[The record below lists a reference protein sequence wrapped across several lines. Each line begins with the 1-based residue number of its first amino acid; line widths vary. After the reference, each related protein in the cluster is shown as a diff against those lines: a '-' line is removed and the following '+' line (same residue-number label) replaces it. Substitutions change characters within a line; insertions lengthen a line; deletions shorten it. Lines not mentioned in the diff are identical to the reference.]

1 MLMEPGPSG
10 SGDDLRGQR
19 AVCLRQPQRRDRAN
33 QAAIRRPIFTG
44 NQRGQPVPCLVTSG
58 PMPWQHGGRHQLAT
72 LASAGFIDR
81 RHDLLLD
88 RRPVVTVAD
97 PMVRFHQLVI
107 EPYLADLE
115 AGRAG
120 QVWAEAERTVESKI
134 FGPHFEALA
143 ADWVA
148 RYAPRQAGLT
158 IGPVGQT
165 VIACR
170 EHKVGHEIDILAL
183 VRGSRPRTP
192 GTPVAF
198 VGKAKHRDRRPGLAE
213 LRRLQHL
220 RDLLTAAGHDASDA
234 IIGVF
239 STAGFTDDL
248 AAEATASR
256 GKILLATL
264 GELYDQQS

>member
-1 MLMEPGPSG
+1 VRLS
-10 SGDDLRGQR
+10 LA
-19 AVCLRQPQRRDRAN
+19 AV
-33 QAAIRRPIFTG
+33 AAGESSPTKIGGLLGRPA
-44 NQRGQPVPCLVTSG
+44 TSLA
-58 PMPWQHGGRHQLAT
+58 HQLAT

-107 EPYLADLE
+107 EPYLVGLE
-115 AGRAG
+115 ARRAG
-120 QVWAEAERTVESKI
+120 QVWAEAEHTVESKI

-143 ADWVA
+143 ADWVT
-148 RYAPRQAGLT
+148 RYASVEAGLT
-158 IGPVGQT
+158 VGPVGQT

-170 EHKVGHEIDILAL
+170 EHKTGHEIDVLAL
-183 VRGSRPRTP
+183 ARGGRPRTP

-198 VGKAKHRDRRPGLAE
+198 VGEAEHRDRRPGLAE

-220 RDLLTAAGHDASDA
+220 RDLLTAAGYDAS
-234 IIGVF
+234 
-239 STAGFTDDL
+239 DDL
-248 AAEATASR
+248 AAEATAGR

-264 GELYDQQS
+264 DKLYDQPS